1 MRGCVRLCAGLLAS
15 FGQGELLYMWRM
27 PDWLAFFRG
36 KVSDCVCVGERRD
49 VLAGYGIAGELL
61 GLITC
66 GCTYVYFR

>member
-1 MRGCVRLCAGLLAS
+1 
-15 FGQGELLYMWRM
+15 MWRM

-36 KVSDCVCVGERRD
+36 KVSACVWVGERRD

-66 GCTYVYFR
+66 GCTYVYFREYDRDLLHLIVVAGSS